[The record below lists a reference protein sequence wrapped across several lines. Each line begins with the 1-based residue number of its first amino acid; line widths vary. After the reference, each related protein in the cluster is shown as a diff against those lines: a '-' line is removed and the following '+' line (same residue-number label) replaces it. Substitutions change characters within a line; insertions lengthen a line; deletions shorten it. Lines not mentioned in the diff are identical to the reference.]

1 MTDDDYN
8 IRNDKDMLKKMSIAK
23 KILLGVSMYVPSSAL
38 KKAVFRSLGAN
49 IGKNVYFGPGSLLMS
64 NNFND
69 VTIGNNVF
77 ISPGA
82 LINVNKCMIGDD
94 SHIGYQCLL
103 VGESLYIG
111 KGCNFSNRTF
121 IESAYAPVTIEDYV
135 TIGGSAMISS
145 HDGSYKQVHGM
156 EMKAAPILIK
166 KRAFI
171 GNNAI
176 VLPGIE
182 IGEKAIV
189 GAGSVVTKGVESMVV
204 VGGVPAKVIKEL
216 KET

>member
-1 MTDDDYN
+1 MTEVDYTIRDDT
-8 IRNDKDMLKKMSIAK
+8 DMLDNNGIVK

-38 KKAVFRSLGAN
+38 KKAIFRFLGAK

-69 VTIGNNVF
+69 ISIGNNVF
-77 ISPGA
+77 IAPGA
-82 LINVNKCMIGDD
+82 LISVNKCLIGDD

-103 VGESLYIG
+103 VGKSLEIG

-121 IESAYAPVTIEDYV
+121 IESSYAPVKIEDYV
-135 TIGGSAMISS
+135 TIGASAMISS
-145 HDGSYKQVHGM
+145 HDGSYRQAQGM
-156 EMKAAPILIK
+156 EMKSAPISIK
-166 KRAFI
+166 KRAFV

-182 IGEKAIV
+182 VGEKAII
-189 GAGSVVTKGVESMVV
+189 GAGAVVTKDVGPMSV
-204 VGGVPAKVIKEL
+204 VGGVPAKNIQK
-216 KET
+216 